1 MRREYGRGNTR
12 KTAGSQDEQAVHTT
26 TTSIMDEQREMEKA
40 IEDKA
45 GKTLRHGDRKMRTG
59 RACGGDGRKMIDR

>member
-1 MRREYGRGNTR
+1 
-12 KTAGSQDEQAVHTT
+12 
-26 TTSIMDEQREMEKA
+26 MDEQREMEKA